1 MILSTDET
9 LELDG
14 TDNGLIG
21 DIIISQAGLFRRL
34 SEDILHG
41 LETFGN
47 KSCGHEIS
55 SRLALVSTIM
65 SMSIMEELVR
75 FSIHS
80 DR

>member
-14 TDNGLIG
+14 TDTGLIG

-47 KSCGHEIS
+47 KS
-55 SRLALVSTIM
+55 
-65 SMSIMEELVR
+65 
-75 FSIHS
+75 
-80 DR
+80 